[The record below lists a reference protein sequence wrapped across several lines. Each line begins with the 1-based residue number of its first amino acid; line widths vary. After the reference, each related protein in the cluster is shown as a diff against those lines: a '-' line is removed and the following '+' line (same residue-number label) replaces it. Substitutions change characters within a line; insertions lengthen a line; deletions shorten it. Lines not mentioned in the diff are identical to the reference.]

1 MMTDEEYR
9 NQKMAKAAEIFA
21 QADANGDGVL
31 DAAEYEEYQR
41 LNNEEAAREGN
52 WSDDRPGRAAQSY
65 AIMNQV
71 NPERDGCSMQEVFSV
86 YGPYMAKWTEL
97 KTADGL

>member
-1 MMTDEEYR
+1 
-9 NQKMAKAAEIFA
+9 MARAVEIYN

-31 DAAEYEEYQR
+31 DTAEFEVYQQ
-41 LNNEEAAREGN
+41 LNNEEAAREGQ

-65 AIMNQV
+65 AIINQV
-71 NPERDGCSMQEVFSV
+71 NPDREGCSLQEVFAMF
-86 YGPYMAKWTEL
+86 GPYMAKWTEL